1 MQPLILHAHATG
13 PNPIKIALA
22 LESLRLPYTIQQWQF
37 GDDPNNGVK
46 GAAFLRINENGR
58 VPALQD
64 PNTGVVSW
72 ESGAVMNYVRR
83 VYDKQN
89 VLGPVGDT
97 EQDKVDFEKWEY
109 FLLTTLGPMTGQT
122 NWFRYVNPPST
133 STDDYIYIWTEA
145 NQDRHYHSTKN
156 DDALERYAAQTHRC
170 YEVLE
175 GQLQKSGGQS
185 ILPGRVTALDYHFE
199 PWVRQYGF
207 AGLSLEKYPN
217 VAKWLKGMTGR
228 EEVKAAYTKVKGAA
242 PE

>member
-1 MQPLILHAHATG
+1 MQPLTLHAHATG

-22 LESLRLPYTIQQWQF
+22 LEALRLPYTIQQWQF
-37 GDDPNNGVK
+37 GDDANNGVK

-72 ESGAVMNYVRR
+72 ESGAIMNYVRR

-122 NWFRYVNPPST
+122 NWFRYVKT
-133 STDDYIYIWTEA
+133 LVLHLQICIYIWAETNE
-145 NQDRHYHSTKN
+145 DRHYHSTKN
-156 DDALERYAAQTHRC
+156 DDALERYSAQTYRC

-207 AGLSLEKYPN
+207 AGLSLDKYPN
-217 VAKWLKGMTGR
+217 VAKWLKGLTGR